1 MSCRSHLPRTLALAG
16 LILAACQGPEPQQ
29 AAPRPEARPAA
40 AHSLPLASGKNL
52 ESTLAGGTTHAY
64 VFDLPAGQFVDVV
77 VDQQG
82 IDVVV
87 ELRAPDGRLLT
98 RVDSP
103 NGAEGPE
110 PVPAVA
116 EVAGRYRLEVAAG
129 AGQAPGRYAIRIGT
143 HRPATDE
150 DRTRVAAERLFA
162 EGKALRD
169 RGEARPL
176 RESLARDRQAL
187 ALFRSIGDQAREA
200 DVLYILGWAH
210 RDLGERAAALDALQ
224 QAEQL
229 FQRLGEEEK
238 AGLTLNNLGE
248 ILGSL
253 GRPDEQLAS
262 YQQALAIHR
271 RVGNTWGEASSLNSL
286 GRFYK
291 LRGETEQALAYY
303 EQALERWRTLGE
315 RDSEAVTLTNLGQLY
330 DALGEYGKA
339 LGYLQQALP
348 VLQAAGMRRDAA
360 IALGLIGTVQG
371 STGRERQ
378 GIAALR
384 QALRMQREAGDRREE
399 AVLLHHLGW
408 LHIRIGEPRQAR
420 SFFTAALSSFRALQD
435 PAGEAA
441 ALSNLARLE
450 ESGDPAAAEATYL
463 QALALF
469 TATRDY
475 GSEAAALLGLARARR
490 RAGKLPQ
497 ALEAVEASL
506 AHVESLRRK
515 PASYGLRA
523 SYLASKIQHY
533 ELCIALLMQLHRE
546 RPAAGY
552 DALALAASEE
562 ARARS
567 LLDMLSEAAVSPP
580 RPLTLVQIQRQILD
594 SDTMLL
600 EYALGQER
608 SFLWA
613 VTPERSWSFELPR
626 RAILEEAARRA
637 YALLAASQH
646 RLARA
651 QTDMALADLSRL
663 LVGPVADLLGHK
675 RLLVVGDGVL
685 LSIPFAALPI
695 PGANTLLVAEHEI
708 LSIPSASL
716 LAVQRR
722 KLSGRKPA
730 ARTVAVISDP
740 VFEATDPRVAV
751 QGRTVAGAR
760 STKEARFQRL
770 PFSREEAESILNLVP
785 PDRSFRALDFAASR
799 QTVLSGELSRY
810 RIVHL
815 ATHGVL
821 DADRPELSGIV
832 LSQVDP
838 QGRPQDGLLRAHEL
852 YRLHLPAELVVV
864 SACRSAL
871 GREIPG
877 EGLVGLTRGFLYAG
891 ARRVLVS
898 LWEVEDRA
906 TAELMRLFY
915 REMLVAGRPPAAALR
930 AAQTALR
937 RQPGHEAPYY
947 WAGFVLQGDW
957 R

>member
-1 MSCRSHLPRTLALAG
+1 MSCRSRLPRALALAG
-16 LILAACQGPEPQQ
+16 LILAACRAPEERQ
-29 AAPRPEARPAA
+29 AARRAEARPAA
-40 AHSLPLASGKNL
+40 ARPLALASGKVL
-52 ESTLAGGTTHAY
+52 ESSLAGGSTHTY

-116 EVAGRYRLEVAAG
+116 EVAGKYRLEIAAS
-129 AGQAPGRYAIRIGT
+129 AGQAPGRYAIRIGAL
-143 HRPATDE
+143 RPATAE
-150 DRTRVAAERLFA
+150 DRTKVRAERLFA
-162 EGKALRD
+162 EGEALRN
-169 RGEARPL
+169 RGEARSL
-176 RESLARDRQAL
+176 QESLARNRQAL
-187 ALFRSIGDQAREA
+187 ALFRSIGDRAREA
-200 DVLYILGWAH
+200 DVLYSLGWAY
-210 RDLGERAAALDALQ
+210 RNLGENAAALEALQ

-229 FQRLGEEEK
+229 FQRLGEEKK
-238 AGLTLNNLGE
+238 AGLVLNTLGE

-271 RVGNTWGEASSLNSL
+271 RVGNVWGEASSLNSL

-303 EQALERWRTLGE
+303 ERAVERWRALGD
-315 RDSEAVTLTNLGQLY
+315 RTSEAMTLSNLGQLY
-330 DALGEYGKA
+330 DALGEPEKA

-360 IALGLIGTVQG
+360 IALGVIGTVQG

-384 QALRMQREAGDRREE
+384 QALRMQRDAGDRREE
-399 AVLLHHLGW
+399 ATLLHHLGW
-408 LHIRIGEPRQAR
+408 LHARMGEPRQAR
-420 SFFTAALSSFRALQD
+420 SFYTVALAAFRELRYPSGEGAALA
-435 PAGEAA
+435 
-441 ALSNLARLE
+441 NLARLE
-450 ESGDPAAAEATYL
+450 EAGNPAAAETSYL

-469 TATRDY
+469 RATQDH

-497 ALEAVEASL
+497 ALEAAEASL
-506 AHVESLRRK
+506 AWVESLRSK
-515 PASYGLRA
+515 PKSYDLRA
-523 SYLASKIQHY
+523 SYLASRIQHY

-546 RPAAGY
+546 QPAAGY
-552 DALALAASEE
+552 DARALATSEE

-567 LLDMLSEAAVSPP
+567 LLDMLSEAALSPP

-594 SDTMLL
+594 NDTMLL
-600 EYALGQER
+600 EYALGQEK

-613 VTPERSWSFELPR
+613 VTPESSWSFELPR
-626 RAILEEAARRA
+626 REVLEEAARRA

-651 QTDMALADLSRL
+651 QTELALADLSRL
-663 LVGPVADLLGHK
+663 LLAPVAHLLGTRK
-675 RLLVVGDGVL
+675 KLLIVGDGVL

-695 PGANTLLVAEHEI
+695 PGTGTPLVAEHEI

-716 LAVQRR
+716 LAVQRS

-730 ARTVAVISDP
+730 AGTVAMISDP
-740 VFEATDPRVAV
+740 VFEASDPRVAV
-751 QGRTVAGAR
+751 PGAR
-760 STKEARFQRL
+760 SPGKGARFQRL
-770 PFSREEAESILNLVP
+770 PFSREEAESILDLVP
-785 PDRSFRALDFAASR
+785 PDRFFRALDFAANR

-810 RIVHL
+810 RIVHM
-815 ATHGVL
+815 ATHGVF

-838 QGRPQDGLLRAHEL
+838 QGRPQNGLLRAHEI

-915 REMLVAGRPPAAALR
+915 REMLVAGRAPAAALR
-930 AAQTALR
+930 TAQIALR
-937 RQPGHEAPYY
+937 RQPEHEAPYY
-947 WAGFVLQGDW
+947 WAGFVLQGDF
-957 R
+957 